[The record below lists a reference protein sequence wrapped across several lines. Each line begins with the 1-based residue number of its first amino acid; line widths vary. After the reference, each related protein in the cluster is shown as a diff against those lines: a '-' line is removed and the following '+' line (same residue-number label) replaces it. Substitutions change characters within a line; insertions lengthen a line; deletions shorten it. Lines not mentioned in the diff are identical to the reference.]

1 MISKK
6 RIKILSIVIGIC
18 SVFAIGCG
26 SKDSSNKIYL
36 NDYVVIEETGVEGY
50 GIVKA
55 SIDYE
60 KIMEDYAEKFENIVV
75 WEYEDQEQSDHS
87 SCTCEQCTT
96 IGDCLNCDN
105 CWGKNCGCLI
115 GYSYVFKP
123 YDADP
128 SYSGSGENL
137 CTIHDYTLEDATR
150 RMLEYQLPGFI
161 QADGI
166 VGLFSENAKNGDK
179 IQFKWDE
186 RGASVE
192 DLEKI
197 LDVKVEYKDF
207 SYEVHKLKEVA
218 KIDPFKDVVLMV
230 MGKNGTGVTPEHAYT
245 YITLSKDIIQEFRLA
260 VEVPENNGSL
270 KNGDVLHVKF
280 YENLDEEILLKE
292 YGVVFS
298 RKEADIKV
306 HGLNAYGQAG
316 ASDGEKATI
325 NLNEYVRFR
334 DIGYDSYG
342 WVQAI
347 IDYDKMLRDYKMSLS
362 ENVSPE
368 DLLGYENSQYT
379 ANYIC
384 ERKTLFQVTCT
395 SHSCGEN
402 RTFTDIGSNLR
413 NGEKLELSWIAN
425 EEGIAALQKVMNVEF
440 TYSDFTHI
448 VDGLDEAR
456 EFDPFEKYEVS
467 YEGQDGNGYASAN
480 IYIRPYEK
488 NPTEEEEWEVEIIAD
503 NNGALKNGD
512 VITLSVKKDT
522 EDDKFLDNWG
532 LVPTRTE
539 IEITVEGLE
548 K

>member
-87 SCTCEQCTT
+87 SCTCEQCKT

-105 CWGKNCGCLI
+105 CWGKDCGCLI
-115 GYSYVFKP
+115 GYSYVYKP
-123 YDADP
+123 HDADP

-137 CTIHDYTLEDATR
+137 CTIHDYTLEHATR

-218 KIDPFKDVVLMV
+218 KVDPFEDVVLALW
-230 MGKNGTGVTPEHAYT
+230 GKNGSASTFTYAHAYVEVED
-245 YITLSKDIIQEFRLA
+245 KFIQEIVLG
-260 VEVPENNGSL
+260 VDEPNNNGCL
-270 KNGDVLHVKF
+270 KNGDVLHARLPK
-280 YENLDEEILLKE
+280 NIDEEKLLKE
-292 YGVVFS
+292 YGIVFS
-298 RKEADIKV
+298 RTEADIEI

-316 ASDGEKATI
+316 ASNGKKATV
-325 NLNEYVRFR
+325 NLNDYVN
-334 DIGYDSYG
+334 ISYFYS
-342 WVQAI
+342 
-347 IDYDKMLRDYKMSLS
+347 DYEKKNYVESTLDYEKLIRDYKTSMS
-362 ENVSPE
+362 ENVAEE
-368 DLLGYENSQYT
+368 DLFGYDRAQSAAKRVFE
-379 ANYIC
+379 AKDPFLII
-384 ERKTLFQVTCT
+384 CT
-395 SHSCGEN
+395 SHDYEDNPQVGEVIE
-402 RTFTDIGSNLR
+402 F
-413 NGEKLELSWIAN
+413 SWEMN
-425 EEGIAALQKVMNVEF
+425 EEAIAALKKLMNVEF
-440 TYSDFTHI
+440 THSDF
-448 VDGLDEAR
+448 
-456 EFDPFEKYEVS
+456 KYT
-467 YEGQDGNGYASAN
+467 
-480 IYIRPYEK
+480 I
-488 NPTEEEEWEVEIIAD
+488 
-503 NNGALKNGD
+503 
-512 VITLSVKKDT
+512 
-522 EDDKFLDNWG
+522 EDLA
-532 LVPTRTE
+532 E
-539 IEITVEGLE
+539 Q
-548 K
+548 